1 MQVGATFAVV
11 QTLSTPA
18 GMILSRRL
26 AGRPTKS
33 VSPHDIGVLRLF
45 ARRYETQW
53 AIIWSRRRARSVTA
67 CFALTVIEYD
77 VDAGLMPREHTPS
90 CAPG

>member
-11 QTLSTPA
+11 QALSTPA

-45 ARRYETQW
+45 ARRYET
-53 AIIWSRRRARSVTA
+53 
-67 CFALTVIEYD
+67 
-77 VDAGLMPREHTPS
+77 
-90 CAPG
+90 